1 MHGEKIMQAGISN
14 YPILRIGNEGEEVK
28 QLQQLLMPRL
38 PGPDR
43 FPINGIF
50 NSETEHAVET
60 VQYQFFLKQTG
71 VADEMVWKSLYAK
84 APVGKPTLRRGVKS
98 ELVAMVQ
105 EVLKDNG
112 LYGGGVD
119 GDFGTGT
126 ENAIKHVQRSR
137 NLTVDGIIGSQ
148 TWKALCDIATF
159 VTVD

>member
-1 MHGEKIMQAGISN
+1 MHGDKIMQAGITN
-14 YPILRIGNEGEEVK
+14 YPTLKLGNEGEKVK

-50 NSETEHAVET
+50 DSETEHAVET

-71 VADEMVWKSLYAK
+71 VADDMVWKSLQAK
-84 APVGKPTLRRGVKS
+84 APVGKPVLRQGVKS

-112 LYGGGVD
+112 LYGGAVD
-119 GDFGTGT
+119 GDFGMGT
-126 ENAIKHVQRSR
+126 ENAIKHVQQSH
-137 NLTVDGIIGSQ
+137 NLTVDGIIGNQ

-159 VTVD
+159 VTVG